1 MTARADYCFGTL
13 ALGPE
18 FVEHAVRLAGDFA
31 TYAPTMSLVVLTDD
45 PDRFR
50 RFAMVAAV
58 AHRQASAIRCYHDK
72 RLVLAEAL
80 RHYRCCVYLDA
91 DCRLLAPLPTA
102 WLSALRT
109 GFGGQPALSI
119 EAKLAEDISD
129 EVGVPRRAL
138 ALNPAE
144 RRRALVHR
152 AARRLG
158 VDVTRARFVP
168 EQLFALSRCEGR
180 EQAFLDVWKQLSVFF
195 ELRGF
200 SWGEG
205 LAIGLAVARA
215 QLERFE
221 LPSADSWLFKDVFVH
236 RQRARGESV
245 TPRQLELLAE
255 RESLSTE
262 FRARGARKHF
272 RRARDSIAVAYR
284 YSALATAELL
294 GRAPSA

>member
-1 MTARADYCFGTL
+1 MTADAVCAFGTL

-18 FVEHAVRLAGDFA
+18 YVEHAVRLAGDFA

-45 PDRFR
+45 PGRFR

-72 RLVLAEAL
+72 RLVLAETL
-80 RHYRCCVYLDA
+80 RHYPRCVYLDA
-91 DCRLLAPLPTA
+91 DCRLLAPVPIA
-102 WLSALRT
+102 WLSALGS
-109 GFGGQPALSI
+109 GFGGQPSLSV
-119 EAKLAEDISD
+119 EAKLSEDISD

-138 ALNPAE
+138 ALNPAQ

-152 AARRLG
+152 AAHRLG
-158 VDVTRARFVP
+158 VDVARARFVP
-168 EQLFALSRCEGR
+168 EQLFALSRSEGR
-180 EQAFLDVWKQLSVFF
+180 EQVFLEVWKQLSIFF

-205 LAIGLAVARA
+205 LAIGLAISRA
-215 QLERFE
+215 QLEFFP
-221 LPSADSWLFKDVFVH
+221 LPPADSWLFKDVFVH
-236 RQRARGESV
+236 RQRARGEPV
-245 TPRQLELLAE
+245 TARQVALLAE
-255 RESLSTE
+255 RESLSAE
-262 FRARGARKHF
+262 FRVRGARKHLH
-272 RRARDSIAVAYR
+272 RARDAVALAYR